1 MLHGNIH
8 RHLLTISLI
17 NWGIACVCWI
27 ISAWLGTSSPASIFV
42 YTILFVVGI
51 FAAIVAISCFVL
63 ADFGSEPQVAAAS
76 AGPSAGPPAGETG
89 PSAGEAAGPVA
100 GPGA

>member
-8 RHLLTISLI
+8 RHLLTLSLI

-42 YTILFVVGI
+42 YTILFVVGL
-51 FAAIVAISCFVL
+51 FAAIVAVLSFVL
-63 ADFGSEPQVAAAS
+63 ADFGHEPGVAAAET
-76 AGPSAGPPAGETG
+76 AAPPAGDA
-89 PSAGEAAGPVA
+89 SGPVSDT
-100 GPGA
+100 GA